1 MRRTL
6 VVLVA
11 LYAVVVG
18 AVAPAWAAWPDQPIR
33 IVVPYPAGGA
43 VDVMMRVL
51 APLMS
56 EKLGQAVVIDN
67 RAGANADLG
76 TAIVAGAKPD
86 GYTFLASA
94 TYLTVNPLL
103 ETGLNWKT
111 SDLVPVAGLSRTWNL
126 FMANGS
132 SPWKDLGDF
141 VTAARAHP
149 GLAVAPG
156 GAGSP
161 QTMAFRML
169 RVRAG
174 LQFTEIPYKGSPPL
188 MIDLANGTLAMG
200 VVPLAAT
207 VGMLEGG
214 KLKALAVASERRSKL
229 LPGVQTTVEAGY
241 PDVIAESWYGL
252 HAPAGTPAA
261 ILKAVAEAARIAT
274 ADAKA
279 RETAAKA
286 GGETA
291 FLDTADFAAMLKRD
305 RERWEKIVAETNKD
319 Q

>member
-1 MRRTL
+1 MRRFL
-6 VVLVA
+6 VILAIFCTAMAGVGPA
-11 LYAVVVG
+11 LAK
-18 AVAPAWAAWPDQPIR
+18 WPEQPIR
-33 IVVPYPAGGA
+33 VVVPYPPGGA

-56 EKLGQAVVIDN
+56 EKLGQPVLIDN

-76 TAIVAGAKPD
+76 TAIVATSKPD

-103 ETGLNWKT
+103 ETGLNWKA
-111 SDLVPVAGLSRTWNL
+111 SDLTPVAGLSRTFNL
-126 FMANGS
+126 FMASGS
-132 SPWKDLGDF
+132 SPWKTLPDF
-141 VTAARAHP
+141 VAAARAHP
-149 GLAVAPG
+149 GIAVAPG

-188 MIDLANGTLAMG
+188 MVDLANGTIAMG

-207 VGMLEGG
+207 MGMLQGG
-214 KLKALAVASERRSKL
+214 KLKALAVASEQRSKL
-229 LPGVQTTVEAGY
+229 LPDLQTTVEAGY

-252 HAPAGTPAA
+252 HAPAGTPPA
-261 ILKAVAEAARIAT
+261 IIEAVAEAARTAT
-274 ADAKA
+274 ADAKVQ
-279 RETAAKA
+279 ETAAKA

-291 FLDTADFAAMLKRD
+291 FLDTQAFTEMLKRD
-305 RERWEKIVAETNKD
+305 QQRWEKIAGEVSKD